1 MDTMNTLS
9 WIDQLGCPLD
19 PSRPPLR
26 QEGDWLICDS
36 CKMKF
41 PIRDGI
47 PHLVSDEAVPV
58 EDSGANP
65 PQE

>member
-26 QEGDWLICDS
+26 QDGDWLICDS

>member
-1 MDTMNTLS
+1 MNTLS